1 MCGCPLGQ
9 VWHGSECIDEDSCP
23 TDCDSASTAT
33 SSASG
38 DPHYNTFDG
47 ETHHFQGTCKYT
59 FIESEDSSA
68 VSCVHGFT
76 FEFYGKDQHP
86 SEVPRY
92 SVTVDGAVMNLE
104 DRQGG
109 SYNSNFRNDDCILY
123 ERNGHRLTINTWFGV
138 SISYSYSI
146 SSYWGYMASL
156 SVTVPSCYVDQL
168 TGLCGNYNEEQY
180 DEFDQMHSLSNW
192 RDHQLE
198 LSAWANDFSEDDPVC
213 REVHDLECDDVEE
226 VEDLCIALDE
236 TIPGGPFHDCPGDKT
251 GFYLAC
257 LIDTCESRESLCPS
271 LSSYAR
277 QCMNALPASQRADVC
292 NWASELDCEEDCGVN
307 MDYNA
312 CANVCDATRTC
323 MNRHMSDADRCPAGV
338 DALDSMCVC
347 QPGYILDNGECI
359 PEADCGCVWEHN
371 GVYYPQGATFENSEE
386 RCECSSAGVICAPIP
401 CVWHNDECI
410 DEDECPRD
418 CPSTGTG
425 RCRAWGDPHYTTF
438 DGGQHHFQGRCKY
451 TFVESNG
458 NNEFRNMP
466 AFKIDVDQKQ
476 CGAVS
481 SAVSCID
488 GWTFEF
494 PGRNQGPDETP
505 RYMIILDGTNM
516 VLEDRLEGR
525 SYRNWWNGN
534 DDVLQFKFHCGYH
547 HMVRTWFGVDIDF
560 YYRSDDLRVT
570 LPDCYRNR
578 VTGLCGNW
586 NGVAYDE
593 FSRMQGIGDWRNHQT
608 ELVEWANDFAE
619 PDPRCREVH
628 DFECDDIDSVTDMC
642 VPLDKNIPGG
652 AFHQC
657 PVDKDDFYL
666 ACLIDTCQDL
676 STLCSTFNAYATEC
690 INSIDSHL
698 RPQICNWA
706 NELGCEEE
714 CGANMEYQ
722 GCANVCSATKTC
734 MDRHLTDTERCG
746 ARINEIDSICVCQPG
761 FIFDGDDCI
770 LEADCGCVWDFNN
783 VYYPQGSSFN
793 NNDERCECTSTGVVF
808 WHNDECIDES
818 ECPQDCDINQTTKC
832 KAWGDPH
839 YTTFDGGHH
848 HFQGAC
854 KYTFV
859 ESARNDDFRNSP
871 AFKIDVDQRQCGHAS
886 SAVSCIRGWT
896 FEFPG
901 KDQGPDETPRYI
913 ITLEST
919 SMVLE
924 DRYEGNTYHNRWNGN
939 DDVLEFKFH
948 CGYHHIVR
956 TWFGL
961 RIDYYYGRA
970 DLQVSVPNCFMN
982 HVTGLCGN
990 WNGVSYDEFSRMQG
1004 LSNWRNHQTELVAWA
1019 NDFAEPD
1026 PRCREVHDV
1035 ECDDIDAV
1043 TDMCVPLDK
1052 NIPGGAFHECSV
1064 DKDDF
1069 YLACLVD
1076 TCQDP
1081 SALCSTFKAFATEC
1095 LNNIAAHLRPQIC
1108 SWANELGCEE
1118 ECGENMN
1125 YEGCANVCSATKTC
1139 MDRHLTDAERCGA
1152 TINDIDSLCV
1162 CQPGFIF
1169 DGTDCIL
1176 EANCG
1181 CVWDYN
1187 NVYYSQGASFS
1198 NNDERCE
1205 CTAAG
1210 IVCVHIPCD
1219 EKRWGHCRAHND
1231 PYIRSFDGPQI
1242 GFHGDCRY
1250 NLARAEDTVE
1260 MPGFSVDSKNR
1271 RPWLPFTGA
1280 VTDEIWFDFHGSDYE
1295 FGDSYKYS
1303 LHVRNLDTSSRYWNN
1318 RFEMTLVDNQSGLNI
1333 YDAVEITDYVSFE
1346 GDGVTLY
1353 ATSIS
1358 GSRPRIDVQT
1368 RFVRV
1373 VFDYRSW
1380 SAYVSV
1386 SDCYRNKISGLC
1398 GNFNGNNAEELDNR
1412 IQYALDSDAFGDEF
1426 MTVNDGTC
1434 SHGERLAPCEDLSAE
1449 DYNEAANRCDALRQ
1463 SPRNSANRNVFAG
1476 CEFLGDRTPTHEAC
1490 FFNSCVQD
1498 DLHCGIMS
1506 DYATQCLERKDPLSA
1521 DYARICNWAAATGCE
1536 DECRA
1541 DQVFKGCGNTC
1552 HEEQT
1557 CEDHARGNSREDRCA
1572 GSTFSTIEAMCG
1584 CPEGHVLEGD
1594 TCVPESSCG
1603 CLTDSD
1609 VYVEFGSEIL
1619 TDSEICTCGAE
1630 GELTCEA
1637 LTCPCDVYSSCVDL
1651 VCAGPRDF
1659 VGGPEGIVGTF
1670 QVTRNYEFGYEFT
1683 CDYPDSDGGFSAGEH
1698 IGPHIF
1704 DGDMSRMKEIFK
1716 GVSTANEERM
1726 SRKMAR
1732 VWWNA
1737 GNMCEKEGGLY
1748 TVDFLTN
1755 ACVPGFNSIRITQ
1768 EHNAETDAVTK
1779 QFFFNGVLRNTRSY
1793 ASSRNMY
1800 IGELTAF
1807 LVFFGEEFGPPPG
1820 QIRNFYFRDTE
1831 IPLL

>member
-1 MCGCPLGQ
+1 MTPMCGCPDGQ
-9 VWHGSECIDEDSCP
+9 
-23 TDCDSASTAT
+23 
-33 SSASG
+33 
-38 DPHYNTFDG
+38 
-47 ETHHFQGTCKYT
+47 
-59 FIESEDSSA
+59 
-68 VSCVHGFT
+68 
-76 FEFYGKDQHP
+76 
-86 SEVPRY
+86 
-92 SVTVDGAVMNLE
+92 
-104 DRQGG
+104 
-109 SYNSNFRNDDCILY
+109 
-123 ERNGHRLTINTWFGV
+123 
-138 SISYSYSI
+138 
-146 SSYWGYMASL
+146 
-156 SVTVPSCYVDQL
+156 
-168 TGLCGNYNEEQY
+168 
-180 DEFDQMHSLSNW
+180 
-192 RDHQLE
+192 
-198 LSAWANDFSEDDPVC
+198 
-213 REVHDLECDDVEE
+213 
-226 VEDLCIALDE
+226 
-236 TIPGGPFHDCPGDKT
+236 
-251 GFYLAC
+251 
-257 LIDTCESRESLCPS
+257 
-271 LSSYAR
+271 
-277 QCMNALPASQRADVC
+277 
-292 NWASELDCEEDCGVN
+292 
-307 MDYNA
+307 
-312 CANVCDATRTC
+312 
-323 MNRHMSDADRCPAGV
+323 
-338 DALDSMCVC
+338 
-347 QPGYILDNGECI
+347 
-359 PEADCGCVWEHN
+359 
-371 GVYYPQGATFENSEE
+371 
-386 RCECSSAGVICAPIP
+386 
-401 CVWHNDECI
+401 VWHNDECI

-476 CGAVS
+476 CGYVS
-481 SAVSCID
+481 SAVSFID

-628 DFECDDIDSVTDMC
+628 DFECDDIDAVTDMC

-793 NNDERCECTSTGVVF
+793 NNDERCECTSTGVVCTPIPCHEKSWKRCRAHNDPYISTF
-808 WHNDECIDES
+808 DGPWLGFHGDCRYNLARAEDTAEMPGFNFDAKNRRPWLPFTGAVTDEIWFDFHGSDYTFGDSYRYSLHVKNIDDSSNYRNVRFEYTVTDNLTGENILSTQSESFNYNFGDSTLRTLYFWGSVKSVSLFTPTTTVQFYYGSWSASIWVSDCYKNNLDGLCGNNNDNMAEEIFNIREYALDSEAFGDRFVTEDDGTCSHGNRLAPCEDLSPAAYNQAAARCDALRQSPLNAGNRNVFAGCEFLGDRTPTYEACLFNSCIQDDLHCGIMEQYASDCLERKDPLSADYARICNWASSSVCEEECQVGQIYKGCTSVCIEQRTCDDVVDGISNSDRCGDETATTPACGCPDGQVWHNDECIDES

-1490 FFNSCVQD
+1490 LFNSCVQD

-1572 GSTFSTIEAMCG
+1572 GSTFSTIEPMCG

-1737 GNMCEKEGGLY
+1737 GNMW
-1748 TVDFLTN
+1748 
-1755 ACVPGFNSIRITQ
+1755 
-1768 EHNAETDAVTK
+1768 
-1779 QFFFNGVLRNTRSY
+1779 FFHSRYSTLNYSNG
-1793 ASSRNMY
+1793 AH
-1800 IGELTAF
+1800 IG
-1807 LVFFGEEFGPPPG
+1807 
-1820 QIRNFYFRDTE
+1820 Q
-1831 IPLL
+1831 